1 MQTLAQAKSN
11 YAIWKSKIEKAFED
25 ELKGEIDEDDVEL
38 VVEMFVEMVST
49 LSSTFNED
57 TIREAL
63 DVVSSDDDFDRNSI
77 SKEIL
82 ERIQLSDAH
91 AFPVRTIL
99 FSFIF
104 SNPLNLRNAASNDI
118 ARWNDMSSSI
128 ERR

>member
-11 YAIWKSKIEKAFED
+11 YAIWKSKIEKAFKD

-49 LSSTFNED
+49 SSSTFNED

-91 AFPVRTIL
+91 AFPVRKIL
-99 FSFIF
+99 FSLF
-104 SNPLNLRNAASNDI
+104 SLIYHPSKRSLKRHCPL
-118 ARWNDMSSSI
+118 
-128 ERR
+128 ERHVGLD

>member
-1 MQTLAQAKSN
+1 MQTLATAKRN
-11 YAIWKSKIEKAFED
+11 FAIWKSKIEKAFKD

-38 VVEMFVEMVST
+38 VVEMFVEMVT
-49 LSSTFNED
+49 SSSKFNGD

-91 AFPVRTIL
+91 AFPPQTTLPAGTTCRARL
-99 FSFIF
+99 KEDE
-104 SNPLNLRNAASNDI
+104 DI
-118 ARWNDMSSSI
+118 EVSDEDN
-128 ERR
+128 EEE

>member
-1 MQTLAQAKSN
+1 MQTLATAKRN
-11 YAIWKSKIEKAFED
+11 FAIWKSKIEKAFKD

-38 VVEMFVEMVST
+38 VVEMFVEMVT
-49 LSSTFNED
+49 SSSKFNGD

-91 AFPVRTIL
+91 AFPVRTIYVL
-99 FSFIF
+99 VFFFSTRHD
-104 SNPLNLRNAASNDI
+104 LRNAASNEI
-118 ARWNDMSSSI
+118 ACRNNMSSSI